1 MRHTYDNVLPAVR
14 NLKRDSQMR
23 MFKPVRVRC
32 AAGPAHSQTKSKKV
46 VKRRRGG
53 KRAAGGKRVA
63 FGNYGYG
70 DADNYGYGGNI
81 GSNINY
87 AKTMATT
94 NLAGSNR
101 IQAGH
106 GSGAASTR
114 SAGSV
119 FGPISFGVALFAL
132 VAGVPNRPL

>member
-1 MRHTYDNVLPAVR
+1 M
-14 NLKRDSQMR
+14 
-23 MFKPVRVRC
+23 
-32 AAGPAHSQTKSKKV
+32 

-63 FGNYGYG
+63 YGNYGYG
-70 DADNYGYGGNI
+70 GADNYGYGVNI

-87 AKTMATT
+87 AKQMATT

-106 GSGAASTR
+106 GSGAASMW

-119 FGPISFGVALFAL
+119 FGPLAFGVALFAL
-132 VAGVPNRPL
+132 VAGVLNRPL